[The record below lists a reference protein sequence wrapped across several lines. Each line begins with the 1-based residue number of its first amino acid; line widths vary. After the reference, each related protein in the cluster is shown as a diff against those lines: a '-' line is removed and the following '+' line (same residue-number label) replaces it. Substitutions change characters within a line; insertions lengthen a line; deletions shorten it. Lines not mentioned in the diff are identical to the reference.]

1 MITILSRLFIKQKS
15 EKEQRG
21 AYGILCSIV
30 GICLNILLFIGKYI
44 AGVVSGSVAITADA
58 FNNLSDAGSSFVA
71 LIGFWF
77 AGKEPDEEHPF
88 GHGRFEYIAGFVVS
102 IAILLMGIELMKS
115 SVGKI
120 IHPVSLDTGSFSFVV
135 LIVSILVKLYMAYYN
150 NSIGKRIQS
159 SAMKAVAKDSLS
171 DVSATS
177 VVLLSLLVFK
187 YGNYNVD
194 GYGGVIVALFILYTG
209 YEAVRDTIDPL
220 LGLPPDPEFVKQV
233 EEIALSHDLILGI
246 HDLVVHDYG
255 PDRLMISLHA
265 EVPGDRNM
273 FEVHEMIDHVEH
285 ELKEVLHCE
294 SVIHMDPV
302 RMDDEETESMREQIL
317 SMIQREMDKRIT
329 IHDFRIVACES
340 HTNLIFDAVIPYEMK
355 MSEKEL
361 KKRIEQL
368 VEGIEG
374 DYRAVVDIDR
384 CEVR

>member
-77 AGKEPDEEHPF
+77 AGKEPDAEHPF